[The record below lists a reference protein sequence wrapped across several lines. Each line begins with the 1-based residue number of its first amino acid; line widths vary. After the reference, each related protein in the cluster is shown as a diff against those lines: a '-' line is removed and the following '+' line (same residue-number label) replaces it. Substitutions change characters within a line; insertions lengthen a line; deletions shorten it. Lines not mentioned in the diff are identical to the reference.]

1 MWPNERGGRSGTYA
15 KTRTGLVNTHRAT
28 AIALATSCIALS
40 IVWFIFVSR
49 YWSVTKIETNDLH
62 DLSREEVASTTYDLL
77 DNGGW
82 KPWDRRNIFFVDP
95 QQLEQDLHDRLFV
108 EQVVV
113 DKVYPNVLRLKI
125 EERQRSVFLASKDQL
140 LNVDTNGIVTGDAG
154 GKGVDDARLQLRNK
168 LLATVSRLPLVVL
181 ELPEPASA
189 GYQVTQP
196 EHVKRWI
203 TAYKTLVAA
212 GVQFTY
218 MTLESADTQ
227 TARLKTDKGFQLVI
241 DLSQDLQPQI
251 DTYKKFLQAKPNS
264 MAINEYVDVRVP
276 GKLYIK

>member
-125 EERQRSVFLASKDQL
+125 EERQRSVFPSPMSSASS
-140 LNVDTNGIVTGDAG
+140 AP
-154 GKGVDDARLQLRNK
+154 LQC
-168 LLATVSRLPLVVL
+168 
-181 ELPEPASA
+181 
-189 GYQVTQP
+189 
-196 EHVKRWI
+196 
-203 TAYKTLVAA
+203 
-212 GVQFTY
+212 
-218 MTLESADTQ
+218 
-227 TARLKTDKGFQLVI
+227 
-241 DLSQDLQPQI
+241 
-251 DTYKKFLQAKPNS
+251 
-264 MAINEYVDVRVP
+264 
-276 GKLYIK
+276 